1 MALTQEQV
9 DWWFS
14 QNPEATADEVA
25 AAVKSV
31 GGLEGNAGLADM
43 IANRYDI
50 GTNQVTDYY
59 NTYTAPTT
67 GATIGDT
74 TGTTTLSANP
84 TAAELTALYAN
95 SGATTPTT
103 TTTEQGD
110 QTTYN
115 PIEYGNGMYLWEKP
129 GAITG
134 YYGQGEDATPITGA
148 ASLGG
153 YSKKDGD
160 FLNYYDV
167 NGKFVAREKWNKG
180 DWETIWDDLGPII
193 TAAGTGYLNTIPLG
207 TTGLT
212 AGNALNAYRAAEAG
226 NGLGVLSNVV
236 GAFPGTDFNLAG
248 YTATDAINA
257 YKFFDA
263 AANNNMAGLITSV
276 GNLTGSSDIKLAGAA
291 ATVLAAA
298 ESGNDKT
305 LFDAVTGLSRVLN
318 SGSTTGATTADAGAN
333 VTLPGGV
340 QLASAG
346 DGVFRTD
353 VGGVPTYAESSNAST
368 VKAPLGYT
376 LLSMSES
383 DEKPAGSYYDI
394 TANAW
399 FKPDEAITNLTGSSN
414 LQSDIDLF
422 TSSQGDLDQIAA
434 TTESTSDDALAAYLA
449 SIGITNTTQLEG
461 QDLSTLLDANIAT
474 GTSTVTGGTGNDT
487 VTGGNITDTTGL
499 DTGEVIPTDGTS
511 TVTGGT
517 GNDDKVPLT
526 CDEGFAPNEEGTAC
540 IPVTTIVA
548 PRNPCPPG
556 TTYDEDLD
564 ACMPTTTECAPGF
577 HDDGTGLCVPDD
589 EQPPE
594 DCPTGMVRDL
604 ETGECVLV
612 EDEPCKP
619 GFHKDDTGVC
629 VPDEDEDTPC
639 ADGFHKDDTGL
650 CVPDEEEPCD
660 DGYHRENGVCVPDD
674 CPEGYVRN
682 LETGACEKV
691 EKECPPGYT
700 RKDGKCVKDPI
711 VTPPKPCP
719 TGYERVN
726 GVCVPICQPG
736 YQRVN
741 GVCKKITA
749 DTVIPTP
756 TTSGLSAQ
764 GERTDP
770 IYAGA
775 MDDFN
780 LFATL
785 EELLSEN
792 SDKKDTKKDNKKSK
806 DKTKMATGG
815 HLDDLLAEQMTVDDL
830 LKLLR

>member
-14 QNPEATADEVA
+14 QNPDATADEVA
-25 AAVKSV
+25 EAVKSV

-115 PIEYGNGMYLWEKP
+115 PIVYNNNGTDFSLWTIP
-129 GAITG
+129 GAVTYDSSSG
-134 YYGQGEDATPITGA
+134 MDATPVSGPTT
-148 ASLGG
+148 LGG
-153 YSKKDGD
+153 YSKQDGD
-160 FLNYYDV
+160 FTNYYDLNNKLV
-167 NGKFVAREKWNKG
+167 HREKWNIS
-180 DWETIWDDLGPII
+180 DFERIWNDLGPII
-193 TAAGTGYLNTIPLG
+193 TAVGTGYLGTIPLG

-212 AGNALNAYRAAEAG
+212 AGNALNAVRAIDSG
-226 NGLGVLSNVV
+226 NWMGALSNTI
-236 GAFPGTDFNLAG
+236 GALPGGTFNVAG
-248 YTATDAINA
+248 YTPQDALNVAKFVTAATNN
-257 YKFFDA
+257 DA
-263 AANNNMAGLITSV
+263 AGLLTSV
-276 GNLTGSSDIKLAGAA
+276 GNLTGSSDVKLAGAA
-291 ATVLAAA
+291 ATVLSAAN
-298 ESGNDKT
+298 SGNDKT

-318 SGSTTGATTADAGAN
+318 SGSTTGTTTADAGAD

-399 FKPDEAITNLTGSSN
+399 FKPDAAITDLTGSSN
-414 LQSDIDLF
+414 ILSDIDLF

-461 QDLSTLLDANIAT
+461 QDLSTLLDLNTAT
-474 GTSTVTGGTGNDT
+474 GTSTVTGGTGNDV

-517 GNDDKVPLT
+517 GNDV
-526 CDEGFAPNEEGTAC
+526 EELV
-540 IPVTTIVA
+540 VTA
-548 PRNPCPPG
+548 PREC
-556 TTYDEDLD
+556 D
-564 ACMPTTTECAPGF
+564 AGF
-577 HDDGTGLCVPDD
+577 HDDGTGFCIPDD
-589 EQPPE
+589 DKIVTDEGEIVVTDKKEVCLPGTRLNP
-594 DCPTGMVRDL
+594 
-604 ETGECVLV
+604 ETGECDPYWDEGEGDVCDVGEHLDPATGMCVPDV
-612 EDEPCKP
+612 ETTIKCDDGFHLGPDGKTCVADEKDDRPCDA
-619 GFHKDDTGVC
+619 GFHKN
-629 VPDEDEDTPC
+629 
-639 ADGFHKDDTGL
+639 DTGL
-650 CVPDEEEPCD
+650 CVPDDDEECE
-660 DGYHRENGVCVPDD
+660 DGYEKVNGACVPV
-674 CPEGYVRN
+674 CKEGYIRN
-682 LETGACEKV
+682 LETGTCEKV
-691 EKECPPGYT
+691 EDKPCPVGQV
-700 RKDGKCVKDPI
+700 RNADGKCVPI
-711 VTPPKPCP
+711 KKTEECKP
-719 TGYERVN
+719 GYERAN

-741 GVCKKITA
+741 GVCKKITKDA
-749 DTVIPTP
+749 VIPTP